1 MISSR
6 RLISLGI
13 KSRAATRLVVVPNNH
28 FLNLT
33 SLRYQST
40 ARQQQQ
46 QPPQQ
51 QPHQTSD
58 SKILKPNIPTDFEL
72 QRQAEAEAAEDSPE
86 INLPEEIKRQKNVV
100 IKRSLKTTLWQ
111 MFFIMLLGSSVL
123 NIMREKNYIEEL
135 DDNYNL
141 RIKEMD
147 KIIYLLKYGTTLPLV
162 EKTAKS
168 LAESTEREKVK
179 EAKLKGEEYIP
190 KDSSASPSSQVK
202 LTDADIDEI
211 EDGIITIDEI
221 RARLNLTNE
230 RFEMFELPI
239 SKFEGVE
246 IINKEKLRK
255 EFIKRGLWDN
265 SELLKSETYTNAK
278 RQERKELIDR
288 YESSSSS
295 SLSPYSYLSL
305 DKPSSSK
312 SDDKLAGKFL

>member
-1 MISSR
+1 MISTR
-6 RLISLGI
+6 RLISFGI
-13 KSRAATRLVVVPNNH
+13 KSRATTRLVVVPSNN

-40 ARQQQQ
+40 TRQQ
-46 QPPQQ
+46 PQ
-51 QPHQTSD
+51 QTSD
-58 SKILKPNIPTDFEL
+58 SKILKPKTPTDFEL

-123 NIMREKNYIEEL
+123 NIMREKNYIEEI

-162 EKTAKS
+162 EKTAKA
-168 LAESTEREKVK
+168 LAESTEKEKLK
-179 EAKLKGEEYIP
+179 EAKLKGTESFP
-190 KDSSASPSSQVK
+190 QDLDSVSSSQVK

-211 EDGIITIDEI
+211 EDGVITIDDI

-246 IINKEKLRK
+246 VINKEKLRK

-265 SELLKSETYTNAK
+265 SEILKSETYTNAK

-295 SLSPYSYLSL
+295 SQSPYSYLSL
-305 DKPSSSK
+305 DKSSPSK
-312 SDDKLAGKFL
+312 PDDKLAGKFL